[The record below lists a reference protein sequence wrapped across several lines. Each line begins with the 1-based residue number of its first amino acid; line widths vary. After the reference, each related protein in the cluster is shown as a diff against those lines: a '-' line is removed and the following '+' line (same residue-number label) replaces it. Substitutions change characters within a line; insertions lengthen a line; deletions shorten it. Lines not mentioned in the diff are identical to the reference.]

1 MMKQET
7 YEPAPSGTLNTSG
20 GGIELLLERIERP
33 EALHNGVIK
42 RTSLQGTTITLA
54 LAGGGR
60 QVLPEERMVDMT

>member
-1 MMKQET
+1 
-7 YEPAPSGTLNTSG
+7 LNTSG

-33 EALHNGVIK
+33 EALHNGVVK
-42 RTSLQGTTITLA
+42 RTSLEGTTITLA